1 MENGDILVQNTEPI
15 WEEHVSRFSIVIPA
29 YDNAAYLPQC
39 LDSLK
44 SQTFEDWEAIVV
56 IDASPDDSLSI
67 AQICAGQ
74 DGRFRV
80 LDKTVNGGP
89 HLARK
94 SGVEL
99 CEGDFVTF
107 LDADDEL
114 APDTL
119 ELLSKALPLEG
130 NSILHFGLTCEGEGV
145 SDEIARSFEAWAN
158 VDAPRLDR
166 DGLMEAIFSSD
177 SEYGKDWN
185 VDHRVFTRGLV
196 QKAFAEMADTRLG
209 RAEDGYET
217 FVLASLSDGEVTRND
232 IKGYRYFI
240 GRGVTRDSSL
250 SPEVFLA
257 HSREM
262 HDCSEA
268 AKAHAR
274 AMGDEVC
281 LESARAFERRLVF
294 SMANDW
300 YDRVSDDDKSATIR
314 NLADIVGGSLVAT
327 QLMRFVR
334 DKAYEA
340 LLAERR
346 LTGKEVFMVWH
357 RLAKE
362 LAASDAGLT
371 DEYLSYSD
379 VAESHLRNLAQR
391 VKAKKPQPPIRIF
404 VSTHKDVDLFESDIL
419 QPVQVGCALRERTYD
434 WALHDDDGENISA
447 QNPMY
452 CELTTQYWAWKNV
465 EADYYGFCHYR
476 RYFDFAEERREEN
489 EWGEIIDGRIDAASQ
504 ARYGLDDAT
513 ITKAVEGYDV
523 ITTEVKDLREFP
535 GDDNTPL
542 KQYKA
547 AKKLHFKDLEH
558 VIAIL
563 KDMHPD
569 YAQDADAFLNG
580 NRSCFCNMFI
590 MRKEIFRDYCAW
602 LFPILARFVDETD
615 FSTYSVEAVRTPGHL
630 SERLFNIYLNHQL
643 RTGANWRTKQVQCVH
658 FEQPDRHVDVL
669 EPPLREAKGR
679 KLVPVVFAADD
690 AYTPMVATTIR
701 SMLDNAC
708 PERFYDIVVLTSN
721 ISGEHRDQM
730 RRCLVGRLD
739 NVWLRFHDV
748 SGIIGEYDLKTSN
761 EHISVETYYRFLVQR
776 VMPYYD
782 KVLYLDSDL
791 IIEGDVAELFDTEL
805 GDSLLAAVRDVDYAG
820 NLNMPDHTRINYT
833 NRVLKMKNPYD
844 YFQAGVLLL
853 NARAMR
859 EAYTTKQWL
868 EYASVPEF
876 IYDDQDVLNAHCEG
890 RVRFLDPSWNV
901 MHDCGCRV
909 GNVFSWAPA
918 QLFNDYLT
926 ARSHPKIRHYAGFEK
941 PWNTFDCDWSEF
953 YWHYARETP
962 FYEELLGKLYG
973 QGSGAQQRL
982 ERPRPPKAISP
993 KNPIRKFVDP
1003 LMPYGTKRREVF
1015 KAIGRSVRG
1024 LE

>member
-1 MENGDILVQNTEPI
+1 MP
-15 WEEHVSRFSIVIPA
+15 RFSIVIPT
-29 YDNAAYLPQC
+29 YGNAAYLPHC
-39 LDSLK
+39 LDSVK
-44 SQTFEDWEAIVV
+44 AQTFEDWEAIVV
-56 IDASPDDSLSI
+56 IDASPDDSASI
-67 AQICAGQ
+67 ARRYA
-74 DGRFRV
+74 DADKRFRV
-80 LDKTVNGGP
+80 LEKAVNGGV

-94 SGVEL
+94 SGLEL
-99 CEGDFVTF
+99 CGGEYVTF
-107 LDADDEL
+107 LDADDEF
-114 APDTL
+114 APDALTRID
-119 ELLSKALPLEG
+119 EALPLEG
-130 NSILHFGLTCEGEGV
+130 NLILHFGLTCEGQGMAE
-145 SDEIARSFEAWAN
+145 ETARSFEGWAN
-158 VDAPRLDR
+158 AEAPQLDR
-166 DGLMEAIFSSD
+166 DSLMEAIFSTS

-185 VDHRVFTRGLV
+185 VNHRVYTLGLA
-196 QKAFAEMADTRLG
+196 QRAFAAMTGERLE

-232 IKGYRYFI
+232 IAGYRYFI
-240 GRGVTRDSSL
+240 GRGVTRDTAL
-250 SPEVFLA
+250 DLA
-257 HSREM
+257 TLASHAKEM
-262 HDCSEA
+262 HACSEA
-268 AKAHAR
+268 AKAYACEL
-274 AMGDEVC
+274 GDDVC
-281 LESARAFERRLVF
+281 QASAHAFERRLIF
-294 SMANDW
+294 SISNDW
-300 YDRVSDDDKSATIR
+300 YDRVAPDDKYVAIR
-314 NLADIVGGSLVAT
+314 ELADIMGGTLVAT

-340 LLAERR
+340 LLAEKPLAGTEEFFAWRD
-346 LTGKEVFMVWH
+346 
-357 RLAKE
+357 LAKE
-362 LAASDAGLT
+362 MAASDQGVT
-371 DEYLSYSD
+371 DEYLSYGHT
-379 VAESHLRNLAQR
+379 VETHLRGLSQR
-391 VKAKKPQPPIRIF
+391 VQAKAAPKPIRIF
-404 VSTHKDVDLFESDIL
+404 VSTHKDVDLFDSKIL
-419 QPVQVGCALRERTYD
+419 QPVQVGCALRDHRFS
-434 WALHDDDGENISA
+434 WALQDDAGENISS

-476 RYFDFAEERREEN
+476 RYFDFAEERHEEN
-489 EWGEIIDGRIDAASQ
+489 EWGEVIDGRIDAASQ

-513 ITKAVEGYDV
+513 ITKAVEGFDV

-547 AKKLHFKDLEH
+547 AKKLHFKDLER
-558 VIAIL
+558 VIEIL

-569 YAQDADAFLNG
+569 YSQDADAFLNG

-602 LFPILARFVDETD
+602 LFPVLARFVDETD

-630 SERLFNIYLNHQL
+630 SERLFNIYLNHQQ

-658 FEQPDRHVDVL
+658 FEQPDRHAGVL
-669 EPPLREAKGR
+669 EPPLREAGGK
-679 KLVPVVFAADD
+679 KIVPVVFAADD
-690 AYTPMVATTIR
+690 AYTPMVTTTIR
-701 SMLDNAC
+701 SMLDNARSD
-708 PERFYDIVVLTSN
+708 RFYDIVVLTSN
-721 ISGEHRDQM
+721 ISGEHQDQM
-730 RRCLVGRLD
+730 RRCLAGRLD

-791 IIEGDVAELFDTEL
+791 VIEGDVAELFDTEL
-805 GDSLLAAVRDVDYAG
+805 GDNLLAAVRDVDYAG

-833 NRVLKMKNPYD
+833 NRVLRMKNPYD

-853 NARAMR
+853 NTRAMR

-918 QLFNDYLT
+918 QMFNDYLV

-941 PWNTFDCDWSEF
+941 PWNTLGCDWAEF
-953 YWHYARETP
+953 YWRYARETP

>member
-1 MENGDILVQNTEPI
+1 MSKI
-15 WEEHVSRFSIVIPA
+15 SIVVPA
-29 YDNAAYLPQC
+29 YNKADYLLQC
-39 LDSLK
+39 LDSLRG
-44 SQTFEDWEAIVV
+44 QTFKDLEIVV
-56 IDASPDDSLSI
+56 VDDCSPDDS
-67 AQICAGQ
+67 AERAAAVMRE
-74 DGRFRV
+74 DGRVRLV
-80 LDKTVNGGP
+80 RQPANGGT
-89 HLARK
+89 LVARK
-94 SGVEL
+94 TGILASTGDYVMLIDQDDALEPQT
-99 CEGDFVTF
+99 CERL
-107 LDADDEL
+107 LDEEAKDPVD
-114 APDTL
+114 
-119 ELLSKALPLEG
+119 
-130 NSILHFGLTCEGEGV
+130 ILHFGVRVVAHNDLAADAIAGMTRFMNPEPRSLFG
-145 SDEIARSFEAWAN
+145 DEILEKSF
-158 VDAPRLDR
+158 VGMD
-166 DGLMEAIFSSD
+166 DGGF
-177 SEYGKDWN
+177 DWN
-185 VDHRVFTRGLV
+185 VHHKLYRGDMAREAMKDVENERLTRPDDAYLS
-196 QKAFAEMADTRLG
+196 FALYLHAKTYRALADSQWYVYNL
-209 RAEDGYET
+209 
-217 FVLASLSDGEVTRND
+217 
-232 IKGYRYFI
+232 
-240 GRGVTRDSSL
+240 GRGVTLGEKMSL
-250 SPEVFLA
+250 ETFEDVARQDAKAFELSFEYAKAIAKRTSV
-257 HSREM
+257 
-262 HDCSEA
+262 SEA
-268 AKAHAR
+268 ACDVALADMKTRLVEHTMNDCKDGFSGEEFEAALEAARRYWDGLALAGEQLRFLRDEAYGALQHADYKR
-274 AMGDEVC
+274 
-281 LESARAFERRLVF
+281 LESLKREKGQIEMAISPVEANNAGIWGKRYL
-294 SMANDW
+294 SMM
-300 YDRVSDDDKSATIR
+300 
-314 NLADIVGGSLVAT
+314 G
-327 QLMRFVR
+327 
-334 DKAYEA
+334 
-340 LLAERR
+340 
-346 LTGKEVFMVWH
+346 
-357 RLAKE
+357 
-362 LAASDAGLT
+362 AASAHI
-371 DEYLSYSD
+371 SD
-379 VAESHLRNLAQR
+379 LEHQGRAEARESQS
-391 VKAKKPQPPIRIF
+391 IRIF
-404 VSTHKDVDLFESDIL
+404 VSTHKDVDLFQSDIL
-419 QPVQVGCALRERTYD
+419 QPVQVGCALREWTFD

-465 EADYYGFCHYR
+465 EAGYYGFCHYR
-476 RYFDFAEERREEN
+476 RYFDFAEGRHEEN
-489 EWGEIIDGRIDAASQ
+489 EWGEVIDGRIDAASQ

-523 ITTEVKDLREFP
+523 ITTEIKDLREFP

-580 NRSCFCNMFI
+580 NHSCFCNMFI

-602 LFPILARFVDETD
+602 LFPILARFVDEAD

-643 RTGANWRTKQVQCVH
+643 RTGANWHTKQVQCVH

-669 EPPLREAKGR
+669 EPPLREAKG
-679 KLVPVVFAADD
+679 KKIVPVVFAADD
-690 AYTPMVATTIR
+690 AYTPMVSTTIR
-701 SMLDNAC
+701 SMLDNAS

-721 ISGEHRDQM
+721 ISGEHQDQM

-791 IIEGDVAELFDTEL
+791 VIEGDVAELFDTEL
-805 GDSLLAAVRDVDYAG
+805 GDNLLAAVHDVDYAG

-833 NRVLKMKNPYD
+833 NRVLRMKNPYD

-853 NARAMR
+853 NTRAMR

-918 QLFNDYLT
+918 QMFNDYQA
-926 ARSHPKIRHYAGFEK
+926 ARSHPNIRHYAGFEK
-941 PWNTFDCDWSEF
+941 PWNTIGCDWAEH
-953 YWHYARETP
+953 YWRYARETP

>member
-1 MENGDILVQNTEPI
+1 MSKI
-15 WEEHVSRFSIVIPA
+15 SIVVPA
-29 YDNAAYLPQC
+29 YNKADYLVQC
-39 LDSLK
+39 LDSLRA
-44 SQTFEDWEAIVV
+44 QTFANLEIVV
-56 IDASPDDSLSI
+56 VDDCSPDDSAERVAAI
-67 AQICAGQ
+67 ARE
-74 DGRFRV
+74 DGRVRLV
-80 LDKTVNGGP
+80 RQPANGGT
-89 HLARK
+89 LVARK
-94 SGVEL
+94 TGVL
-99 CEGDFVTF
+99 ASTGDYVM
-107 LDADDEL
+107 LIDQDDA
-114 APDTL
+114 L
-119 ELLSKALPLEG
+119 EPETCKRLMEEEARDPVD
-130 NSILHFGLTCEGEGV
+130 ILHFGVRVVAHNDLAADAIAGMARFMNPEPRSLFG
-145 SDEIARSFEAWAN
+145 DEILEKSF
-158 VDAPRLDR
+158 VGMD
-166 DGLMEAIFSSD
+166 DGGF
-177 SEYGKDWN
+177 DWN
-185 VDHRVFTRGLV
+185 VHHKLYRGDMAREAMKGVKNERLTRPDDAYLS
-196 QKAFAEMADTRLG
+196 FALDIHAKTYRALADSQWYVYNL
-209 RAEDGYET
+209 
-217 FVLASLSDGEVTRND
+217 
-232 IKGYRYFI
+232 
-240 GRGVTRDSSL
+240 GRGVTLGEKMSL
-250 SPEVFLA
+250 ETFEDV
-257 HSREM
+257 
-262 HDCSEA
+262 
-268 AKAHAR
+268 AR
-274 AMGDEVC
+274 QD
-281 LESARAFERRLVF
+281 ARAFELSADYAKSVAEETSVSEHACVVALANMKTRLVEHTMNDCKDGFSGPDFEPALEAARRYWDGLAVAGELFRFLRDEVYDALQHSEYEKLDDLKRERTQIEMASSSVVAHNSGIWGRRYF
-294 SMANDW
+294 SMLD
-300 YDRVSDDDKSATIR
+300 
-314 NLADIVGGSLVAT
+314 
-327 QLMRFVR
+327 
-334 DKAYEA
+334 EA
-340 LLAERR
+340 SSHISELERR
-346 LTGKEVFMVWH
+346 G
-357 RLAKE
+357 R
-362 LAASDAGLT
+362 
-371 DEYLSYSD
+371 D
-379 VAESHLRNLAQR
+379 VVRSSQS
-391 VKAKKPQPPIRIF
+391 IRIF
-404 VSTHKDVDLFESDIL
+404 ISTHKDVDLFKSVIL
-419 QPVQVGCALRERTYD
+419 QPVQVGCALRDWTFD
-434 WALHDDDGENISA
+434 WALHDDAGENISS

-476 RYFDFAEERREEN
+476 RYFDFAEERHEEN
-489 EWGEIIDGRIDAASQ
+489 EWGEVIDGRIDAASQ

-513 ITKAVEGYDV
+513 ITKAVEGFDV
-523 ITTEVKDLREFP
+523 ITTVVKDLREFP

-558 VIAIL
+558 VIEIL

-569 YAQDADAFLNG
+569 YFQDADAFLNG

-630 SERLFNIYLNHQL
+630 SERLFNIYLNHQQ

-658 FEQPDRHVDVL
+658 FEQPDRHADVL
-669 EPPLREAKGR
+669 EPPLREAGGK
-679 KLVPVVFAADD
+679 KIVPVVFAADD
-690 AYTPMVATTIR
+690 AYTPMVTTTIR
-701 SMLDNAC
+701 SMLDNARSD
-708 PERFYDIVVLTSN
+708 RFYDIVVLTSN
-721 ISGEHRDQM
+721 ISGEHQDQM
-730 RRCLVGRLD
+730 RRCLAGRLD

-791 IIEGDVAELFDTEL
+791 VIEGDVAELFDTEL
-805 GDSLLAAVRDVDYAG
+805 GDNLLAAVRDVDYAG

-833 NRVLKMKNPYD
+833 NRVLRMKNPYD

-853 NARAMR
+853 NTRAMR

-918 QLFNDYLT
+918 QMFNDYLA

-941 PWNTFDCDWSEF
+941 PWNTIGCDWAEF

-982 ERPRPPKAISP
+982 EKPRPPKAISP